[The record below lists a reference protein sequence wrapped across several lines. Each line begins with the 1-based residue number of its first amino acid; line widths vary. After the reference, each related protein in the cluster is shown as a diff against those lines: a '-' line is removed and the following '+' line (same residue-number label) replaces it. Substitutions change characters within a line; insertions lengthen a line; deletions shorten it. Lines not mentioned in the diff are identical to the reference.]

1 MWQDPHTWVA
11 IGFITFF
18 ALFGKKLWRAMVQAL
33 DARSARIAREL
44 KEAEG
49 LRLEAE
55 KTLAMYRQKYQDSMK
70 EAEEIIVRA
79 RKAAEQMMAQAEID
93 LKASMERRTR
103 QATDRIAEEE
113 KRAIAE
119 VRNHVVDITVA
130 AARAIVTEQLQQQAG
145 DNGIRQV
152 IADLE
157 RKVH

>member
-11 IGFITFF
+11 IGFVVFF

-33 DARSARIAREL
+33 DARAARIAHEL
-44 KEAEG
+44 KEAEA
-49 LRLEAE
+49 LRQEAE
-55 KTLAMYRQKYQDSMK
+55 NTLALYRQKYQDSMK
-70 EAEEIIVRA
+70 EAEEIIARA
-79 RKAAEQMMAQAEID
+79 RKVAEQMLSQAEID
-93 LKASMERRTR
+93 LKSSMDRRTR
-103 QATDRIAEEE
+103 QAAERIGEEE

-130 AARAIVTEQLQQQAG
+130 AARAIVTEQLQQAG
-145 DNGIRQV
+145 DNGVRQV